1 MKKSLLISGLIGVI
15 ALTSC
20 SSNLNTNNKTSNKET
35 TSVLTT
41 TASATTTTAANT
53 TTTVT
58 ITSTDSIETT
68 TITSKE
74 KTDEEKRE
82 EVINKANAAIE
93 SLSDNNFTAKTGND
107 VYLIDGNNCIKNNI
121 IYEKN
126 TDNYNVY
133 TLIDEE
139 EQSYTK
145 EETTDNSFAEISLGR
160 WNNIFTIADE
170 IMLNRA
176 TTESAYVVKKGF
188 SVPEYE
194 ISYTTNGFIF
204 SNENDSIE
212 FYDIGKTEVNIP
224 TNIVQEEY
232 IIKDGKFNLT
242 NLKAALTDWMNGN
255 NAEGKNI
262 PYAKFYRNLVEI
274 KLINV
279 TDEGLAFYA
288 TTVSKSNTV
297 VLNRFRF
304 KIDEINSINDY
315 ENLKK
320 DDFIEIL
327 YNAKATDISNSNIIT
342 IDNSYSSSIV
352 KRANWVLENDNINAE
367 VIWAYEN
374 TGKSVLEGNGYN
386 YDVVMFASNGKYYK
400 YEVNCTN
407 KIQSQDDY
415 TGTKLEEV
423 SVLEENLELY
433 GFDILNDDKDQYIIK
448 DGKYNL
454 TNLKAVLEKWFNET
468 DITYQKIGAHV
479 EKVLLLDVNDK
490 GLDIYTITNIDDGSC
505 PVISN
510 VSFKGE
516 DINNIFLSKEDITS
530 KDFVDLISSV
540 TAKQITVHD
549 GITIDNSSSSSIVR
563 RANWVL
569 ENDNIDAEVIWAY
582 ENTGKS
588 TLAGNGYGYNMVCF
602 ATDGKYYE
610 YAVNCT
616 DKASDKDD
624 YTGTKTNEVSV
635 LTENLELYGFD
646 NLNDD
651 KDQYIIKDGKYNLTN
666 LKAVLEKWFNET
678 DITYQKVFRNVKD
691 IKLINVDNEGLKI
704 YATTDVAEENNL
716 ALSILSFKGQ
726 DINDLFIN
734 KTELNADDF
743 SLRLEKV
750 TAKQLTFKSAGLVI
764 DNSDTKESV
773 CRRAENVLVKDGIDA
788 KVIWAFETGK
798 LNGNMT
804 YGDGLTYKM
813 ACFCKDGNYY
823 EYEVNALGKSYV
835 ENNITNKFDVEQ
847 KTKLSVLQE
856 NFDLYEEK

>member
-20 SSNLNTNNKTSNKET
+20 SSNLNTDNKTSIKET

-41 TASATTTTAANT
+41 TVTTTTAS
-53 TTTVT
+53 T

-68 TITSKE
+68 TTSKE

-82 EVINKANAAIE
+82 EVINKAESAIE
-93 SLSDNNFTAKTGND
+93 SLSDNNFTAKIGNN

-145 EETTDNSFAEISLGR
+145 EETTDYSFAEISLGR
-160 WNNIFTIADE
+160 WNNIFTITDE
-170 IMLNRA
+170 IMLNRV

-224 TNIVQEEY
+224 TNIAKEEEY
-232 IIKDGKFNLT
+232 VIKDGKYNLT
-242 NLKAALTDWMNGN
+242 NLKAALSDWMNGN
-255 NAEGKNI
+255 NAEEKNI
-262 PYAKFYRNLVEI
+262 SYVQCYRNLVDI

-279 TDEGLAFYA
+279 TDEGLAFYT
-288 TTVSKSNTV
+288 TTVAKSNKE
-297 VLNRFRF
+297 VLTYFRF
-304 KIDEINSINDY
+304 NTDDINSTMDDDNVKY
-315 ENLKK
+315 
-320 DDFIEIL
+320 DDFVSVLYTTKAADIL
-327 YNAKATDISNSNIIT
+327 CDNIIE
-342 IDNSYSSSIV
+342 IDNSSSSSIV
-352 KRANWVLENDNINAE
+352 RRANWVLENDNVDAE

-374 TGKSVLEGNGYN
+374 TGKSTLAGNGYG
-386 YDVVMFASNGKYYK
+386 YSMVCFATDGKYYE
-400 YEVNCTN
+400 YAVNCTD
-407 KIQSQDDY
+407 KASDKDDY
-415 TGTKLEEV
+415 TGRKTNEI
-423 SVLEENLELY
+423 SVLTENLELY
-433 GFDILNDDKDQYIIK
+433 GFDNLNDDKDQYIIK

-454 TNLKAVLEKWFNET
+454 TNLKTVLEKWFNET
-468 DITYQKIGAHV
+468 DIIYQKIGAHV

-549 GITIDNSSSSSIVR
+549 GITIDNSDTKESVCRRAENVLVKDEIDAKVIWAFETEKISTDLTYGNGLTYKMACFCEDGNYYEYAVNTLGKSYVENNITNKFDVEQEAKVSALLENLELYGFDILNADKDQYIIKDGKYNLTNLKAALTDWMNGNNAEEKNIPYAKFYRYLVEIKLINVTDEGLAFYATTVSKSNTEVLHYFRFKIDDVNSIV
-563 RANWVL
+563 
-569 ENDNIDAEVIWAY
+569 NDDNVDAEVVWAY

-635 LTENLELYGFD
+635 LE
-646 NLNDD
+646 
-651 KDQYIIKDGKYNLTN
+651 
-666 LKAVLEKWFNET
+666 
-678 DITYQKVFRNVKD
+678 
-691 IKLINVDNEGLKI
+691 
-704 YATTDVAEENNL
+704 
-716 ALSILSFKGQ
+716 
-726 DINDLFIN
+726 
-734 KTELNADDF
+734 
-743 SLRLEKV
+743 
-750 TAKQLTFKSAGLVI
+750 
-764 DNSDTKESV
+764 
-773 CRRAENVLVKDGIDA
+773 
-788 KVIWAFETGK
+788 
-798 LNGNMT
+798 
-804 YGDGLTYKM
+804 
-813 ACFCKDGNYY
+813 
-823 EYEVNALGKSYV
+823 
-835 ENNITNKFDVEQ
+835 
-847 KTKLSVLQE
+847 E

>member
-20 SSNLNTNNKTSNKET
+20 SSNLNTDNKTSNKET

-41 TASATTTTAANT
+41 TAANT

-58 ITSTDSIETT
+58 ITSTYSIDTT

-145 EETTDNSFAEISLGR
+145 EEITDDSFAAIKVGAWE
-160 WNNIFTIADE
+160 NIFTIADD
-170 IMLNRA
+170 ITVNRVD
-176 TTESAYVVKKGF
+176 TKTAYVRAKE
-188 SVPEYE
+188 SLPEFE
-194 ISYTTNGFIF
+194 LTYTTNGFIF
-204 SNENDSIE
+204 LNENDSIE

-232 IIKDGKFNLT
+232 IIKDGK
-242 NLKAALTDWMNGN
+242 
-255 NAEGKNI
+255 
-262 PYAKFYRNLVEI
+262 
-274 KLINV
+274 
-279 TDEGLAFYA
+279 
-288 TTVSKSNTV
+288 
-297 VLNRFRF
+297 
-304 KIDEINSINDY
+304 
-315 ENLKK
+315 
-320 DDFIEIL
+320 
-327 YNAKATDISNSNIIT
+327 
-342 IDNSYSSSIV
+342 
-352 KRANWVLENDNINAE
+352 
-367 VIWAYEN
+367 
-374 TGKSVLEGNGYN
+374 
-386 YDVVMFASNGKYYK
+386 
-400 YEVNCTN
+400 
-407 KIQSQDDY
+407 
-415 TGTKLEEV
+415 
-423 SVLEENLELY
+423 
-433 GFDILNDDKDQYIIK
+433 
-448 DGKYNL
+448 YNL

-468 DITYQKIGAHV
+468 
-479 EKVLLLDVNDK
+479 N
-490 GLDIYTITNIDDGSC
+490 
-505 PVISN
+505 
-510 VSFKGE
+510 
-516 DINNIFLSKEDITS
+516 
-530 KDFVDLISSV
+530 
-540 TAKQITVHD
+540 
-549 GITIDNSSSSSIVR
+549 
-563 RANWVL
+563 
-569 ENDNIDAEVIWAY
+569 
-582 ENTGKS
+582 
-588 TLAGNGYGYNMVCF
+588 
-602 ATDGKYYE
+602 
-610 YAVNCT
+610 
-616 DKASDKDD
+616 
-624 YTGTKTNEVSV
+624 
-635 LTENLELYGFD
+635 
-646 NLNDD
+646 
-651 KDQYIIKDGKYNLTN
+651 
-666 LKAVLEKWFNET
+666 
-678 DITYQKVFRNVKD
+678 ITYQKVFRNVKD

-704 YATTDVAEENNL
+704 YATTDIVEENNL
-716 ALSILSFKGQ
+716 ALSILSFKDQ

-773 CRRAENVLVKDGIDA
+773 CRRAENVLVKDEIDA

>member
-20 SSNLNTNNKTSNKET
+20 SSNLNTSNKTSNKET

-41 TASATTTTAANT
+41 TASATTTTAAT

-58 ITSTDSIETT
+58 ITSTYSIDTT

-82 EVINKANAAIE
+82 EVINKAKAAIE
-93 SLSDNNFTAKTGND
+93 SLSDNNFTAKIGND

-133 TLIDEE
+133 TLINEE
-139 EQSYTK
+139 EHSYTK
-145 EETTDNSFAEISLGR
+145 EEITDKSFAEISVGR
-160 WNNIFTIADE
+160 WNNIFSIADE

-204 SNENDSIE
+204 STENDSIE

-224 TNIVQEEY
+224 TNIAKEEEY
-232 IIKDGKFNLT
+232 
-242 NLKAALTDWMNGN
+242 
-255 NAEGKNI
+255 
-262 PYAKFYRNLVEI
+262 V
-274 KLINV
+274 
-279 TDEGLAFYA
+279 
-288 TTVSKSNTV
+288 
-297 VLNRFRF
+297 
-304 KIDEINSINDY
+304 
-315 ENLKK
+315 
-320 DDFIEIL
+320 
-327 YNAKATDISNSNIIT
+327 
-342 IDNSYSSSIV
+342 
-352 KRANWVLENDNINAE
+352 
-367 VIWAYEN
+367 
-374 TGKSVLEGNGYN
+374 
-386 YDVVMFASNGKYYK
+386 
-400 YEVNCTN
+400 
-407 KIQSQDDY
+407 
-415 TGTKLEEV
+415 
-423 SVLEENLELY
+423 
-433 GFDILNDDKDQYIIK
+433 IK

-454 TNLKAVLEKWFNET
+454 TNLKTVLEKWFDET

-569 ENDNIDAEVIWAY
+569 ENDNVEAEVVWAY

-588 TLAGNGYGYNMVCF
+588 TLVGNGYGYNMVCF

-616 DKASDKDD
+616 NKASNQDD

-635 LTENLELYGFD
+635 LEENLELYGLD
-646 NLNDD
+646 ILPDD

-678 DITYQKVFRNVKD
+678 NITYQKVFRNVKD

-704 YATTDVAEENNL
+704 YATTDIVEENNL
-716 ALSILSFKGQ
+716 ALSILSFKDQ

-773 CRRAENVLVKDGIDA
+773 CRRAENVLVKDEIDA

-823 EYEVNALGKSYV
+823 EYEVNALGKNYV

>member
-1 MKKSLLISGLIGVI
+1 MKKFLLISGLIGVI

-20 SSNLNTNNKTSNKET
+20 SSNLNTDNKTSIKET
-35 TSVLTT
+35 TSVL
-41 TASATTTTAANT
+41 TTTAANT

-82 EVINKANAAIE
+82 EVINKAESAIE
-93 SLSDNNFTAKTGND
+93 SLSDNNFTAKIGNN

-145 EETTDNSFAEISLGR
+145 EETTDYSFAEISLGR
-160 WNNIFTIADE
+160 WNNIFSISDE
-170 IMLNRA
+170 IRLIRA

-204 SNENDSIE
+204 LNENDSIE

-224 TNIVQEEY
+224 TNIAKEEEY
-232 IIKDGKFNLT
+232 VIKDGKYNLT
-242 NLKAALTDWMNGN
+242 NLNAALTDWMNGN

-279 TDEGLAFYA
+279 TDEGLEFYA

-352 KRANWVLENDNINAE
+352 KRANWVLENDNVDAE

-374 TGKSVLEGNGYN
+374 TGESTIAGNGYGYN
-386 YDVVMFASNGKYYK
+386 MVCFATDGKYYK
-400 YEVNCTN
+400 YTVNCTN

-415 TGTKLEEV
+415 TGTKLEEI
-423 SVLEENLELY
+423 SVLKENLELY

-454 TNLKAVLEKWFNET
+454 TNLKTVLEKWFNET
-468 DITYQKIGAHV
+468 DIIYQKIGAHV
-479 EKVLLLDVNDK
+479 EKVLLLDVNDN

-549 GITIDNSSSSSIVR
+549 GITIDNS
-563 RANWVL
+563 
-569 ENDNIDAEVIWAY
+569 
-582 ENTGKS
+582 
-588 TLAGNGYGYNMVCF
+588 
-602 ATDGKYYE
+602 
-610 YAVNCT
+610 
-616 DKASDKDD
+616 
-624 YTGTKTNEVSV
+624 
-635 LTENLELYGFD
+635 
-646 NLNDD
+646 
-651 KDQYIIKDGKYNLTN
+651 
-666 LKAVLEKWFNET
+666 
-678 DITYQKVFRNVKD
+678 
-691 IKLINVDNEGLKI
+691 
-704 YATTDVAEENNL
+704 
-716 ALSILSFKGQ
+716 
-726 DINDLFIN
+726 
-734 KTELNADDF
+734 
-743 SLRLEKV
+743 
-750 TAKQLTFKSAGLVI
+750 
-764 DNSDTKESV
+764 DTKESV
-773 CRRAENVLVKDGIDA
+773 CRRAENVLVKDEIDA
-788 KVIWAFETGK
+788 KVIWAFETEK
-798 LNGNMT
+798 ISTDLT
-804 YGDGLTYKM
+804 YGEGLTYKM
-813 ACFCKDGNYY
+813 ACFCEDGNYY
-823 EYEVNALGKSYV
+823 EYVVNTLGKSYV

-847 KTKLSVLQE
+847 EAKVSVLEE